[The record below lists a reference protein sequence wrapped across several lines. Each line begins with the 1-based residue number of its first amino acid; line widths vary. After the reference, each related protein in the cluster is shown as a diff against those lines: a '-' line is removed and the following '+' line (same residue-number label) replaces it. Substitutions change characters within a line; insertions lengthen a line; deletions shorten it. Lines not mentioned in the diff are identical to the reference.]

1 MVFGGITI
9 KDDRNSSKLKDSL
22 RSIGLVRG
30 WVIILVIVLATV
42 GGTLI
47 WVTHQNTVQDFLN
60 IEEAINPD
68 VVEMGLTPEDYL
80 APTTAE
86 QVTTGIYVDRIKSM
100 NIKDNLWTVD
110 FYIWFKWKGDLNPSD
125 SFQVVDGT
133 VDPKDVQLIKN
144 GTVGDENY
152 ALYKVS
158 ATITKKFD
166 MNRFPVDDQFLTIN
180 IQDTVDQRDKLI
192 FVPDKGESSVG
203 NNVNIPGYGISQFNM
218 TEKPFSYN
226 STLGDPT
233 VTSGVYSQ
241 LRTGIQVSREDN
253 SVLFISLIGIFIAV
267 LAALSSLTIM
277 TFQGRF
283 SMEGA
288 SMFVLITSMVFISNL
303 VPTGFITVGHYVAA
317 FGFFIV
323 AMCLVESAISLHY
336 FNKGEKELARRLD
349 LVTAPILAVGFIVV
363 VTSMILAAW

>member
-1 MVFGGITI
+1 M
-9 KDDRNSSKLKDSL
+9 
-22 RSIGLVRG
+22 
-30 WVIILVIVLATV
+30 ILVLATV

-47 WVTHQNTVQDFLN
+47 WVTYVNTSQDFLN

-68 VVEMGLTPEDYL
+68 VVEMGFTPEDYL
-80 APTTAE
+80 DPTTAE
-86 QVTTGIYVDRIKSM
+86 KVTTGIYIDRIKSL
-100 NIKDNLWTVD
+100 NIKDNLWTAD
-110 FYIWFKWKGDLNPSD
+110 FYIWFKWKGDLNPGD

-133 VDPKDVQLIKN
+133 VDPKDIQLIKN

-152 ALYKVS
+152 ALYKVT

-166 MNRFPVDDQFLTIN
+166 MNRFPVDDQFLTIV

-192 FVPDKGESSVG
+192 FVPDKEDSSVG
-203 NNVNIPGYGISQFNM
+203 DNVYVPGYGITQFNM

-226 STLGDPT
+226 STKGDPT
-233 VTSGVYSQ
+233 VSTTVYSQ
-241 LRTGIQVSREDN
+241 LRTGVLLSREDN

-267 LAALSSLTIM
+267 LAALASLTIM

-317 FGFFIV
+317 FAFFVV
-323 AMCLVESAISLHY
+323 AMCLVESALSIYY
-336 FNKGEKELARRLD
+336 FNRGEKELARKLD
-349 LVTAPILAVGFIVV
+349 MVTVPILALGFIIIVI
-363 VTSMILAAW
+363 SMIWAAW